1 MRVTLPADT
10 DPVTTEDLRRLTN
23 TVFDSARR
31 LLRRCTDFDVTF
43 VPLDPLADDP
53 YAEAEHEM
61 NVGWTLSHIIAH
73 VTATAEESAAL
84 AAELARG
91 VAYHGRS
98 RNELPWE
105 SMKTVGQCKERIDEC
120 RRLCLASLGMW
131 PAQPDLTN
139 TYIPWED
146 AAPMGATARYLLG
159 LRHGEA
165 HLVQMRDA
173 VAQARVERRRRSW
186 WGRLRTR
193 LGRRAGGEP
202 DSRSREPSS
211 RA

>member
-1 MRVTLPADT
+1 MRVTLPAAT

-23 TVFDSARR
+23 TVFDSTRR

-53 YAEAEHEM
+53 YTEAGHEV

-73 VTATAEESAAL
+73 VTAGAEESAAL

-98 RNELPWE
+98 RNEVPWQR
-105 SMKTVGQCKERIDEC
+105 MKTIGQCEVRIDEW
-120 RRLCLASLGMW
+120 RRICLASLGMW

-159 LRHGEA
+159 LRHGVA
-165 HLVQMRDA
+165 HLAQMGDA
-173 VAQARVERRRRSW
+173 VGQARVERRRRSW

-193 LGRRAGGEP
+193 LGRRAGG
-202 DSRSREPSS
+202 D
-211 RA
+211 A

>member
-10 DPVTTEDLRRLTN
+10 DPVTMDDLRRLTN
-23 TVFDSARR
+23 AVFDSARR

-53 YAEAEHEM
+53 YAEAEHEV

-73 VTATAEESAAL
+73 VTAGAEESAAL

-98 RNELPWE
+98 RNEMPWE
-105 SMKTVGQCKERIDEC
+105 SIKTVRQCKACVDESRRI
-120 RRLCLASLGMW
+120 CLASLGMW
-131 PAQPDLTN
+131 PTQPDLAN

-159 LRHGEA
+159 MRHGVA

-193 LGRRAGGEP
+193 LGRRTGG
-202 DSRSREPSS
+202 DT
-211 RA
+211 

>member
-1 MRVTLPADT
+1 MTFTLPASSED
-10 DPVTTEDLRRLTN
+10 VTREDLRRLTRELIN
-23 TVFDSARR
+23 QVTKM
-31 LLRRCTDFDVTF
+31 LRRRTDFDVTF

-53 YAEAEHEM
+53 YAEAGHEV

-73 VTATAEESAAL
+73 VTATAEESAVL

-98 RNELPWE
+98 RNEMPWE
-105 SMKTVGQCKERIDEC
+105 SMKTVRQCKARIDEC
-120 RRLCLASLGMW
+120 RRICLASLGMW

-159 LRHGEA
+159 LRHGVA
-165 HLVQMRDA
+165 HLVQMGDA

-193 LGRRAGGEP
+193 LGR
-202 DSRSREPSS
+202 
-211 RA
+211 

>member
-10 DPVTTEDLRRLTN
+10 DPVTTEELRRLTN
-23 TVFDSARR
+23 TVFDSTRR

-53 YAEAEHEM
+53 YAEAGHEV
-61 NVGWTLSHIIAH
+61 NVGWTLSHIVAH
-73 VTATAEESAAL
+73 VTAGAEESAAL

-98 RNELPWE
+98 RNEVPWE

-120 RRLCLASLGMW
+120 RRICLASLGMW

-159 LRHGEA
+159 LRHGVA
-165 HLVQMRDA
+165 HLVQMGDA
-173 VAQARVERRRRSW
+173 IAQARVERRRRSW
-186 WGRLRTR
+186 WGRLHTR
-193 LGRRAGGEP
+193 LGRRARG
-202 DSRSREPSS
+202 DT
-211 RA
+211 

>member
-1 MRVTLPADT
+1 MPVTLPADT
-10 DPVTTEDLRRLTN
+10 DPVTMEELRRLTN
-23 TVFDSARR
+23 TVLDSARR

-53 YAEAEHEM
+53 YAEAGHEV

-73 VTATAEESAAL
+73 VTAGAEESAAL

-98 RNELPWE
+98 RNEVPWE
-105 SMKTVGQCKERIDEC
+105 SMKTVGQCKARIDEC

-159 LRHGEA
+159 LRHGVA
-165 HLVQMRDA
+165 HLVQMEDA
-173 VAQARVERRRRSW
+173 VAQARAERRRRSW

-193 LGRRAGGEP
+193 LGRRAGG
-202 DSRSREPSS
+202 DT
-211 RA
+211 

>member
-1 MRVTLPADT
+1 MHVTLPADT
-10 DPVTTEDLRRLTN
+10 DPVTIEDLRRLTS

-53 YAEAEHEM
+53 YAEAGHEV

-98 RNELPWE
+98 RNEVPWE
-105 SMKTVGQCKERIDEC
+105 SVKNVGQCKARIDEC

-159 LRHGEA
+159 LRHGVA
-165 HLVQMRDA
+165 HLVQMGDA

-193 LGRRAGGEP
+193 LGRRAGDKPVTGLTSLDQEI
-202 DSRSREPSS
+202 
-211 RA
+211 